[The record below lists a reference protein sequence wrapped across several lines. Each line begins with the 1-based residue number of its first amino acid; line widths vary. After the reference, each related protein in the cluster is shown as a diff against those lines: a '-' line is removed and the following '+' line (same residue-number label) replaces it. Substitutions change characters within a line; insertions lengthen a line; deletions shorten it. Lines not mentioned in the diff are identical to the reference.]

1 VPDGVSIEHPRASA
15 QAQQDQDDTTSI
27 GHFLSWISPLS
38 LQHRLMR

>member
-15 QAQQDQDDTTSI
+15 QAQQEKDYKIYI
-27 GHFLSWISPLS
+27 GHFLSRISPRY